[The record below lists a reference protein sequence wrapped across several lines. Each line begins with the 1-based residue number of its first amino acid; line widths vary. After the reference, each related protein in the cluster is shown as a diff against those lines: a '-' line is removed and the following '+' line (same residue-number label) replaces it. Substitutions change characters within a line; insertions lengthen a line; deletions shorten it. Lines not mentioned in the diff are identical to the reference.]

1 VTTPSVVEFEA
12 RSYELD
18 PYGHLNNAV
27 YINWLEQGR
36 LVYLRDRGLTYDS
49 VPKLFGVKVMVVQ
62 QGIAYKAQVCLGDHL
77 HCRSRILRF
86 GNSSFTFEQVIEYPD
101 GRQAAFATVTMV
113 CVGEDGKAAPMPPE
127 LRRRL
132 ET

>member
-1 VTTPSVVEFEA
+1 MTTPSIVEFEA

-18 PYGHLNNAV
+18 PYRHLNNGV
-27 YINWLEQGR
+27 YINWLEQSR

-49 VPKLFGVKVMVVQ
+49 IPELFGVLVMVVQ
-62 QGIAYKAQVCLGDHL
+62 QGIAYKAQVRLGDRL
-77 HCRSRILRF
+77 RCRSRILRF
-86 GNSSFTFEQVIEYPD
+86 GNSSFTFEQVVEFLD

-113 CVGEDGKAAPMPPE
+113 CVGEDGKSAPMPAE

-132 ET
+132 ES